1 MTANQAFKQSNTN
14 LSFRDWLNE
23 EQLKG
28 NFLKEDHE
36 VLFNASGEEVLLKE
50 KVSTLKSKLV
60 TNNFLGVIAVGI
72 LIYGIYLVT
81 KNSSPEEVSE

>member
-1 MTANQAFKQSNTN
+1 MTANQAYKNSGSE

-28 NFLKEDHE
+28 NFLTGTEE
-36 VLFNASGEEVLLKE
+36 LLNATGEEVLLEE
-50 KVSTLKSKLV
+50 KSSTLKSKVV
-60 TNNFLGVIAVGI
+60 TNNFIGVLAVGI

-81 KNSSPEEVSE
+81 KHSSPEVSE

>member
-1 MTANQAFKQSNTN
+1 MTANKAFKQSNTN

-50 KVSTLKSKLV
+50 KVSSLKSKVV

>member
-50 KVSTLKSKLV
+50 KVSSLKSKVV
-60 TNNFLGVIAVGI
+60 TNNFLGVIALGI

>member
-1 MTANQAFKQSNTN
+1 MTANQAFKKSSTE

-28 NFLKEDHE
+28 NFLNDEHE

-50 KVSTLKSKLV
+50 KVSSLKSKVV

>member
-28 NFLKEDHE
+28 NFLKEDNE

>member
-28 NFLKEDHE
+28 NFLKEDNE

-50 KVSTLKSKLV
+50 KVSTLKSKVV

>member
-1 MTANQAFKQSNTN
+1 MTANQAFKKSNTS

-36 VLFNASGEEVLLKE
+36 ILFNASGEEVLLKE
-50 KVSTLKSKLV
+50 KVSSLKSKVV

>member
-1 MTANQAFKQSNTN
+1 MTANQAYKNSGSE

-28 NFLKEDHE
+28 NFLTGTEE
-36 VLFNASGEEVLLKE
+36 LLNATGEEVLLEE
-50 KVSTLKSKLV
+50 KSSTLKSKVV
-60 TNNFLGVIAVGI
+60 TNNFIGVLAVGI

-81 KNSSPEEVSE
+81 KHSNPEVSE

>member
-28 NFLKEDHE
+28 NFLKEDNE

-50 KVSTLKSKLV
+50 KVSSLKSKVV

>member
-1 MTANQAFKQSNTN
+1 MTANQAYKNSGSQ

-28 NFLKEDHE
+28 NFLT
-36 VLFNASGEEVLLKE
+36 GTEVLLNATGEEILLEE
-50 KVSTLKSKLV
+50 KSSTLKSKVV
-60 TNNFLGVIAVGI
+60 TNNFIGVLAVGI

-81 KNSSPEEVSE
+81 KHSSPEVSE

>member
-50 KVSTLKSKLV
+50 KVSSLKSKVV

>member
-1 MTANQAFKQSNTN
+1 MTANQAFKQSSTK
-14 LSFRDWLNE
+14 LSFKDWLNE

-28 NFLKEDHE
+28 NFLNDEHE
-36 VLFNASGEEVLLKE
+36 ILFNASGEEVLLKE
-50 KVSTLKSKLV
+50 KVSSLKSKVV